1 MEVSMKMQAAAFLLS
16 LLLGVLFGVLY
27 DGIRFVRVV
36 FSVRVSNPFTAAGPG
51 KDARARRQTAKD
63 KARRAAK
70 ADAAPNEKEKKHKN
84 TRRHGAPFQYLFVA
98 LTDFLFFAICA
109 VLMCVF
115 FFLTGDGRVRGFPL
129 LGAFLGF
136 LVYYN
141 TIGRLFIGICEWL
154 SNLIKTAIR
163 AIFRW
168 VGRALLL
175 FAYAFSPAVFP
186 AGTIFPKNCRS
197 LLSAV

>member
-1 MEVSMKMQAAAFLLS
+1 MLS

-168 VGRALLL
+168 VGRALRFLL
-175 FAYAFSPAVFP
+175 TPFRRLFSR
-186 AGTIFPKNCRS
+186 AGTIFPKNCAAS
-197 LLSAV
+197 CQPYKNAV

>member
-1 MEVSMKMQAAAFLLS
+1 MLS

-115 FFLTGDGRVRGFPL
+115 FFLTGDGPRPRISASRRVS
-129 LGAFLGF
+129 
-136 LVYYN
+136 
-141 TIGRLFIGICEWL
+141 RLFGILQHHRQAVHRHLRMALEFNQNGDPRDFSL
-154 SNLIKTAIR
+154 GRTR
-163 AIFRW
+163 A
-168 VGRALLL
+168 AL

-186 AGTIFPKNCRS
+186 AGTIFPKNCAAS
-197 LLSAV
+197 CQPYKNAV